1 MNVNR
6 NRLRALP
13 GDVLAG
19 LAASGAVKVAGGVY
33 DIATGQVSLV

>member
-1 MNVNR
+1 VQ
-6 NRLRALP
+6 AVVGAQP
-13 GDVLAG
+13 VVAG